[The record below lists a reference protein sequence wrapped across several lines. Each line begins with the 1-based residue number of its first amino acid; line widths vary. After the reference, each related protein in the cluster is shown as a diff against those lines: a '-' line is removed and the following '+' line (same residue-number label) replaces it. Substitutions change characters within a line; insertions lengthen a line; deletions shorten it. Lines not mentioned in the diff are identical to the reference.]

1 MNLRE
6 FLAKFSD
13 NQEEV
18 LPKAVNC
25 QSVADI
31 MKLAEDHNVHLT
43 EAEADELLDS
53 IHHTVKELSDSELEA
68 VTGGAGLNTATRS
81 CAYAG
86 CDGTMYHMG
95 GGLFIC
101 PKCKRHF

>member
-31 MKLAEDHNVHLT
+31 MKLAEDHNVH
-43 EAEADELLDS
+43 S
-53 IHHTVKELSDSELEA
+53 H
-68 VTGGAGLNTATRS
+68 RS
-81 CAYAG
+81 RG
-86 CDGTMYHMG
+86 
-95 GGLFIC
+95 
-101 PKCKRHF
+101 